1 MADVSKI
8 TLPSGEEYNIKD
20 ATARGKLI
28 YPVIGTQTDV
38 TYAWTGAI
46 DAPALYDGM
55 TIAYYLPYAGDGSNV
70 TLNLTLSG
78 GTTTGAVYVYYTA
91 ASRMTTHYGAGSTI
105 ILTYWSAGSIS
116 VSGTATTQNRWTRCD
131 YNSDTV
137 SAYCGTGADKAA
149 KAASM
154 TYYYDPKEGDCFPI
168 DFRYANTYAGALTF
182 NVNSTGAK
190 TLYING
196 EASSATNYTIPR
208 GLIWVYY
215 DGTNYKINSDGTIPR
230 EYFTHIGIPASAISS
245 GTIDSARLPIA
256 TTAALGGVIPDGT
269 TITVDN
275 DGTIHSSGGGGGGAS
290 VTTVQVTIATS
301 DWSSK
306 TATKTVTGVTASN
319 VIVIAG
325 DPSCRDV
332 YNAAGIYAYS
342 QTTNSVTFKCDT
354 TPTDSVL
361 VNVMIFDQFALA
373 DYTEY

>member
-28 YPVIGTQTDV
+28 YPVIGTQTES
-38 TYAWTGAI
+38 TNLWTGNI

-55 TIAYYLPYAGDGSNV
+55 TIAYFLPYTGNSSNA
-70 TLNLTLSG
+70 TLNLTLSD
-78 GTTTGAVYVYYTA
+78 GTTTGAVNVYHNGTT
-91 ASRMTTHYGAGSTI
+91 RMTSHEAAGSTI
-105 ILTYWSAGSIS
+105 IFTYWSAGSIS
-116 VSGTATTQNRWTRCD
+116 VAGTATTDNRWTRGD
-131 YNSDTV
+131 YDSNSYNMH
-137 SAYCGTGADKAA
+137 SATGASTAA
-149 KAASM
+149 KAVKA
-154 TYYYDPKEGDCFPI
+154 TYYYDPKQGDCFPMT
-168 DFRYANTYAGALTF
+168 FRYANTKAAALTM
-182 NVNSTGAK
+182 NVNDTGAYP
-190 TLYING
+190 LYING
-196 EASSATNYTIPR
+196 TVSSSTNYTIPR
-208 GLIWVYY
+208 GLVWAYF
-215 DGTNYKINSDGTIPR
+215 DGTNWHINSDGTVPR
-230 EYFTHIGIPASAISS
+230 AYYTYIGIPASAISS

-290 VTTVQVTIATS
+290 VTTVQVTIAVA